1 MPITVRWP
9 SRCNSTTTMQ
19 LRRVT
24 GLGVR
29 PNFTARS
36 TTGTTL
42 PRRLITPRMK
52 RGALGTVVTVS
63 YSMISFACRIPT
75 PYSSSPTQN
84 VRYWVCSGSAAVVVM
99 SAPLKPCEV
108 GGVALD
114 QRGRD
119 PVRAVAVAAVPVPGF
134 LLRDGGRHVR
144 LDDCVM
150 LRRVGDAEEGDELLQ
165 RFGLRRQL
173 LRRAR
178 QLFGR
183 RRGPLR
189 HLVHLRHR
197 LVDLIHTARL
207 LA

>member
-1 MPITVRWP
+1 
-9 SRCNSTTTMQ
+9 MQ

-99 SAPLKPCEV
+99 SAPLELREV

-114 QRGRD
+114 QRGDD
-119 PVRAVAVAAVPVPGF
+119 PVRAVAVAAAVPAVAVAT
-134 LLRDGGRHVR
+134 LVLRSRRRRLRHAR
-144 LDDCVM
+144 FVM
-150 LRRVGDAEEGDELLQ
+150 LRGIG
-165 RFGLRRQL
+165 
-173 LRRAR
+173 
-178 QLFGR
+178 
-183 RRGPLR
+183 
-189 HLVHLRHR
+189 
-197 LVDLIHTARL
+197 
-207 LA
+207 